1 MFTTKAMFAGPKAL
15 YSGAALYAS
24 TTAFAAAWVC
34 YALPATHNKVG
45 PFNYHRVGKASRK
58 GIERVF
64 ANTLLSAMEAP
75 TQSALITGGASGMG
89 LAVAQAL
96 ASRGGW
102 KLHLLDLRPPLE
114 NVENATFHRLDILD
128 YDSLSSTFQKVFDS
142 DNRLDFVF
150 ANAGIVERFDFY
162 QAHPAGKPPPPPDQT
177 VIDINLKAVINTSWL
192 AQHYFRQSTQSENK
206 NLVMTSSV
214 GGFYR
219 CQVSP
224 SYCASKHGV
233 VGLMRSIAPFYY
245 KDKTINAR
253 VNSINPGTV
262 KTNLLDAAAWATFE
276 DDVFVP
282 IEKIASTVLMLI
294 DGHDVDGT
302 GLDGEPLRS
311 ETNGANN
318 GSSEKLWG
326 KAVELSG
333 RKHYYRDQPAYCDDH
348 MAKCMLATE
357 RTTYNEQ

>member
-1 MFTTKAMFAGPKAL
+1 M
-15 YSGAALYAS
+15 
-24 TTAFAAAWVC
+24 
-34 YALPATHNKVG
+34 
-45 PFNYHRVGKASRK
+45 
-58 GIERVF
+58 
-64 ANTLLSAMEAP
+64 AP
-75 TQSALITGGASGMG
+75 SSQSAIITGGASGMG
-89 LAVAQAL
+89 LAVAKAL

-114 NVENATFHRLDILD
+114 EVENATFHKTNVLD
-128 YDSLSSTFQKVFDS
+128 YDSLSSTFQNAFDS
-142 DNRLDFVF
+142 DGRVDFVF
-150 ANAGIVERFDFY
+150 ANAGIVERFSFY
-162 QAHPAGKPPPPPDQT
+162 EAHPAGKPPPPPDQT

-206 NLVMTSSV
+206 NLVMTASV

-245 KDKTINAR
+245 QDKTINAR
-253 VNSINPGTV
+253 VNAICPGTV
-262 KTNLLDAAAWATFE
+262 KTNLLDAAAWATFS

-282 IEKIASTVLMLI
+282 IEKIADTVLMLI
-294 DGHDVDGT
+294 DGHDVGGT
-302 GLDGEPLRS
+302 GLDGKALGAANGAA
-311 ETNGANN
+311 TNGT
-318 GSSEKLWG
+318 GGGEKLWG

-357 RTTYNEQ
+357 RTSYNE

>member
-1 MFTTKAMFAGPKAL
+1 M
-15 YSGAALYAS
+15 
-24 TTAFAAAWVC
+24 
-34 YALPATHNKVG
+34 
-45 PFNYHRVGKASRK
+45 
-58 GIERVF
+58 
-64 ANTLLSAMEAP
+64 AP
-75 TQSALITGGASGMG
+75 SSQSAIITGGASGMG
-89 LAVAQAL
+89 LAVAKAL

-114 NVENATFHRLDILD
+114 DVENATFHKTNVLD
-128 YDSLSSTFQKVFDS
+128 YDSLASTFQKVFDS
-142 DNRLDFVF
+142 NGRELSNGFHSTKHTQR
-150 ANAGIVERFDFY
+150 AS
-162 QAHPAGKPPPPPDQT
+162 PPPPDQT

-206 NLVMTSSV
+206 NLVMTASV

-245 KDKTINAR
+245 QDKTINAR
-253 VNSINPGTV
+253 VNAICPGTV
-262 KTNLLDAAAWATFE
+262 KTNLLDAAAWATFS

-282 IEKIASTVLMLI
+282 IEKIADTVLMLI
-294 DGHDVDGT
+294 DGHDVGGT
-302 GLDGEPLRS
+302 GLDGKSLEGANGAA
-311 ETNGANN
+311 TNGT
-318 GSSEKLWG
+318 GGGEKLWG

-357 RTTYNEQ
+357 RTSYNE

>member
-1 MFTTKAMFAGPKAL
+1 MFAPGKVL
-15 YSGAALYAS
+15 YSSAALYAS

-58 GIERVF
+58 GIERVWYGPGGR
-64 ANTLLSAMEAP
+64 TGSCESRRVETAP
-75 TQSALITGGASGMG
+75 P
-89 LAVAQAL
+89 
-96 ASRGGW
+96 
-102 KLHLLDLRPPLE
+102 RPTTPLE
-114 NVENATFHRLDILD
+114 NVENATFHLVNILD
-128 YDSLSSTFQKVFDS
+128 YDALSSTFQKVFDS

-192 AQHYFRQSTQSENK
+192 AQHYFRQSPHSENK

-294 DGHDVDGT
+294 DGHDVGGT
-302 GLDGEPLRS
+302 GLDGKPLHS
-311 ETNGANN
+311 ETNGAN
-318 GSSEKLWG
+318 GSSSEKLWG

-357 RTTYNEQ
+357 RTSYNEL